1 MVLLTTVI
9 LQVDIAKPPS
19 YLDLLNSALVQLERG
34 TPSHDANNAD
44 LLAASR
50 TSRASTQRLID
61 HAYEIILDLVQET
74 LDQPA
79 FSTFEVLEEQPA
91 TLALHLDDT
100 AFGHICYDS
109 PL

>member
-19 YLDLLNSALVQLERG
+19 YPDLLNSALVQLERG
-34 TPSHDANNAD
+34 TSSHDANNAD

-50 TSRASTQRLID
+50 TSWASTQRLID

-79 FSTFEVLEEQPA
+79 FSTFEVLEEQLA
-91 TLALHLDDT
+91 ALALHFDDT